1 MHTST
6 RQEKQRAQE
15 QEIAE
20 WKNPEA
26 NEIEDSIGHAIETA
40 ELHAERF
47 NPEVDRPFWSDGYL
61 MLNLTR
67 NNNSLYAIARTLR
80 KLC

>member
-1 MHTST
+1 MQTSA
-6 RQEKQRAQE
+6 RQEKQRTEE
-15 QEIAE
+15 QEVAD

-26 NEIEDSIGHAIETA
+26 DEIEDSIGHAIETA
-40 ELHAERF
+40 ELHTERF
-47 NPEVDRPFWSDGYL
+47 NPEVDRPFRVDGYL
-61 MLNLTR
+61 MLNLMP

>member
-1 MHTST
+1 MQTSA
-6 RQEKQRAQE
+6 RQEKQRTEE
-15 QEIAE
+15 QEVAD

-26 NEIEDSIGHAIETA
+26 DKIEDSIGHAIETA

-47 NPEVDRPFWSDGYL
+47 NPEVDRPFRVDGYL
-61 MLNLTR
+61 MLNLMP